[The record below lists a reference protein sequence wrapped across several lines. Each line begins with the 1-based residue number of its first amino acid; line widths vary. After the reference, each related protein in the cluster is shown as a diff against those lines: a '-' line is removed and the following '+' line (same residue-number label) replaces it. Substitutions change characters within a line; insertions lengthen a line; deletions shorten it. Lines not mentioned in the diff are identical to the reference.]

1 MSSVVLLTRDD
12 VISDPSLMSI
22 WVDQN
27 LSKNNMLRIEGCALA
42 IKEFGNDNPFSNKSI
57 YRLDC
62 MQRYKDSRKQSQARK
77 GAMSHVL
84 EEPTKKQLLSK
95 ISKLPK
101 SKLKSIVDESANS
114 SEMFSE
120 SLVSLSRE
128 F

>member
-1 MSSVVLLTRDD
+1 MSSVVFLTRDD
-12 VISDPSLMSI
+12 VISDPSLMSL

-42 IKEFGNDNPFSNKSI
+42 IREFGNDNPFSNKSI

-62 MQRYKDSRKQSQARK
+62 MQRYKDSRKQKQARK
-77 GAMSHVL
+77 GAMSHT
-84 EEPTKKQLLSK
+84 EPTKKQLLSR

-101 SKLKSIVDESANS
+101 SKLKIIADESANS